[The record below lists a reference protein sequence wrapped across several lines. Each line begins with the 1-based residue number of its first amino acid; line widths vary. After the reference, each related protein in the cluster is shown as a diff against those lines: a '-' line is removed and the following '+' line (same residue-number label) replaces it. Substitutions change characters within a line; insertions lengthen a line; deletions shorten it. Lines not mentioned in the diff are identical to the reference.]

1 MIGCIGT
8 KSEGKSDVC
17 IRDAWVQDGC
27 AQSGKKFFANPI
39 PALSVVIALVLT
51 GCSSV
56 PDSVNPSAWF
66 ESDDAVVAN
75 SAAASDE
82 GDAETETAPQAP
94 PQGLLADRSNAKYA
108 DTIRREVAP
117 TKPLA
122 RRTPAPAETQIAD
135 TKPVPVQTQTVPAA
149 TQPQAA
155 PAPAPAPA
163 QLTPVQPAPAQPAQP
178 LGPDARA
185 PVDRTQPVARDL
197 GPAQPPASVNMV
209 PPPPADIPATIADPL
224 RRPKLVQSQFE
235 KRLSES
241 AQTTVR
247 PNVVDMSNTGGYA
260 SRVEEAPIHLIPPSA
275 QRKLAAARPAPQ
287 QDGPAATFQVA
298 ALDFQ
303 AGSATLTSADRTAIA
318 DVARLYRET
327 GGMVRVVGIAPSYV
341 NSGTGDLSQASIKRA
356 NAVARELARRGVPAA
371 KILVGAD
378 PSPGFG
384 DPVGARI
391 YLDVI

>member
-17 IRDAWVQDGC
+17 MRDVRIKLG
-27 AQSGKKFFANPI
+27 I
-39 PALSVVIALVLT
+39 PALGLALALGLS

-56 PDSVNPSAWF
+56 PDSVNPVTWF
-66 ESDDAVVAN
+66 ESDDAVIAN
-75 SAAASDE
+75 SAAASDQE
-82 GDAETETAPQAP
+82 GEKENAAEAAPTPP

-122 RRTPAPAETQIAD
+122 RRAPAPAE
-135 TKPVPVQTQTVPAA
+135 VQTAETPARPQAVETVTVPPAA
-149 TQPQAA
+149 PQA
-155 PAPAPAPA
+155 APAPA
-163 QLTPVQPAPAQPAQP
+163 QLTPVQPGSAQPAP
-178 LGPDARA
+178 ATSPDARA

-197 GPAQPPASVNMV
+197 GPAQPPASVDMT
-209 PPPPADIPATIADPL
+209 PPPQANIPATIADPL
-224 RRPKLVQSQFE
+224 RRPRLVQSQFE

-247 PNVVDMSNTGGYA
+247 PDVVDMSNAGGA
-260 SRVEEAPIHLIPPSA
+260 GARGGEEAPIHLIPPSA
-275 QRKLAAARPAPQ
+275 QRKSAAARPAPQ
-287 QDGPAATFQVA
+287 PDGPAATFQVA

-303 AGSATLTSADRTAIA
+303 AGSANLTQADRTAIA
-318 DVARLYRET
+318 EVARLYRQT

-341 NSGTGDLSQASIKRA
+341 NAGTRDVSQASIERA
-356 NAVARELARRGVPAA
+356 NAVARELARRGVPAT

-378 PSPGFG
+378 PSPAFG
-384 DPVGARI
+384 EPVGARI